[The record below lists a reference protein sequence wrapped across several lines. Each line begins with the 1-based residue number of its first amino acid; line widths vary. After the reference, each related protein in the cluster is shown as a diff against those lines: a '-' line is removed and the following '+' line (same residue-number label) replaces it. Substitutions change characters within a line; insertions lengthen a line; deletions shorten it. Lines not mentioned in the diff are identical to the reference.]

1 MELLPKPAGKTLFFL
16 LVYFGIAMRLCSQDS
31 LRVDSII
38 LSNRSGLEN
47 SLQGSVAGL
56 RVKSWSGTPGA
67 QSTLNLRGVSL
78 DPTDQ
83 STMPLIL
90 INGVAVIASPSNVTG
105 INPLSY
111 FSPDQVE
118 RIEVIKDIDRLAVY
132 GVQAP
137 NGALNIIMKE
147 GQPGS
152 IHVRGSA
159 FAGVNFLQDMNYR
172 KDAFYNFN
180 TTARR
185 EVYGSGALVNEQNVL
200 VDGAGS
206 YGSYL
211 FGLSSHQDKGII
223 KNTGFGSQSL
233 FLNAKYNI
241 TERFSAHFY
250 NNLALANRKGR
261 YAGEY
266 SRDFTLPVIGDEA
279 FFMDK
284 NRNIGLV
291 SSMALAYQLGSGF
304 KLSSVAGLS
313 YEGAS
318 RDAYIPSNVLDGQ
331 IAASSAAYKRQ
342 LITWNTSVNYLHDFS
357 DALQMDMTLGNELRN
372 TDHRLT
378 SVNGQRSMENGG
390 SNFVKVV
397 TGYNASQ
404 TIAFSNH
411 DMEKLLSFY
420 GTWKLKYQKDLDVNL
435 ALRADGSSLYQDK
448 WALYPALGIHYDLKN
463 KLNIPVKINAGIGKT
478 GVLSRPEAY
487 RGQLDAYGDYYGGNY
502 LGIGQLY
509 KAFGGAKSIAVTQI
523 DAGVSVAL
531 GSLLNLSVDYFNKTY
546 RDFTYQRMLPNISGT
561 GYEFETGGALQLSGV
576 EVSLDGA
583 WIRKTNFSWTTN
595 LNIAFYRNTIK
606 ELPADIQNT
615 SLSYLGA
622 LAKGDA
628 VTSLLAWQGS
638 QTPQSKVIGNSDPR
652 AFGGLTNTLRVGH
665 LSAAFVLSYAWG
677 NDILAESFSSRYYAD
692 QVNNQFPVK
701 AAETPYYRIQH
712 EDNNRTVYQGIRTIE
727 DGSFLRLSRAMVS
740 WHLSSVAKRLADL
753 SDLEIFARGDNLFTL
768 SRYSGINPEENITGS
783 RQYDLMYT
791 GTPLPTSVALG
802 IKLVF

>member
-1 MELLPKPAGKTLFFL
+1 MRLLPKPAGKTLFFL
-16 LVYFGIAMRLCSQDS
+16 LISFGITISLWAQDS

-67 QSTLNLRGVSL
+67 QSTLNLRGLSL
-78 DPTDQ
+78 NLTDQ

-90 INGVAVIASPSNVTG
+90 INGVAVIGSPSNVTG

-111 FSPDQVE
+111 FSPGQIE
-118 RIEVIKDIDRLAVY
+118 RIEIIKDIDRLAAY

-180 TTARR
+180 STARR
-185 EVYGSGALVNEQNVL
+185 EVYGNGGFVNEQNVL
-200 VDGAGS
+200 VDGAGT

-250 NNLALANRKGR
+250 NNLALTNRKGR

-266 SRDFTLPVIGDEA
+266 SRDFTLPVIADEG

-318 RDAYIPSNVLDGQ
+318 RDVYIPSYVLDGN
-331 IAASSAAYKRQ
+331 IYASSVAYKRQ
-342 LITWNTSVNYLHDFS
+342 LITVNTTLNYLRNFS
-357 DALQMDMTLGNELRN
+357 DALQLDMTLGNEIRS
-372 TDHRLT
+372 TDDRLT
-378 SVNGQRSMENGG
+378 SVNGQRSMESGG

-397 TGYNASQ
+397 TGYNANQINALSD
-404 TIAFSNH
+404 H
-411 DMEKLLSFY
+411 EKEKLVSFY
-420 GTWKLKYQKDLDVNL
+420 GIWKWKYKKDLDVNMV
-435 ALRADGSSLYQDK
+435 LRADGSSLYENK
-448 WALYPALGIHYDLKN
+448 WALYPALGVHYDLKN
-463 KLNIPVKINAGIGKT
+463 KLSIPVTVNASIGKT
-478 GVLSRPEAY
+478 GILSRPEVY
-487 RGQLDAYGDYYGGNY
+487 RGSLEAYGEYYGGNY
-502 LGIGQLY
+502 LGVGQLY
-509 KAFGGAKSIAVTQI
+509 PAFAGAKSVGVNQI
-523 DAGVSVAL
+523 DAG
-531 GSLLNLSVDYFNKTY
+531 LSFAILPTLHLSIDYFNKTY
-546 RDFTYQRMLPNISGT
+546 RNFTYQRFLPNISGIS
-561 GYEFETGGALQLSGV
+561 YEYETGGAIRLAGV
-576 EVSLDGA
+576 EINLDA
-583 WIRKTNFSWTTN
+583 EWIQTKHFTWTSN
-595 LNIAFYRNTIK
+595 LNFASYRNKIM
-606 ELPADIQNT
+606 ELPGDIEHT
-615 SLSYLGA
+615 SLAYLGA
-622 LAKGDA
+622 LSKGSA
-628 VTSLLAWQGS
+628 VTSLTAYQGK
-638 QTPQSKVIGNSDPR
+638 QPKVIGNSEPK
-652 AFGGLTNTLRVGH
+652 AFGGLTNTFRYGNI
-665 LSAAFVLSYAWG
+665 SAGMTLTYAWG
-677 NDILAESFSSRYYAD
+677 SNILAESFSSRYFAD
-692 QVNNQFPVK
+692 RVENVFPVK
-701 AAETPYYRIQH
+701 SAETPYYLISKD
-712 EDNNRTVYQGIRTIE
+712 ENDRTIYQGIRTIE
-727 DGSFLRLSRAMVS
+727 DGGFLRLSRAVIS
-740 WHLSSVAKRLADL
+740 YRLSSVAKKLAQL
-753 SDLEIFARGDNLFTL
+753 SDFEVFVRGDNLLTL

-783 RQYDLMYT
+783 RMHDLRYT
-791 GTPLPTSVALG
+791 GTPLPSSVVLG
-802 IKLVF
+802 LKLVF